1 MPFFGRGAPFGP
13 LAVYFEAT
21 GEVEGK
27 PFPVFG
33 LDADPLLARALR
45 PLLLRDRVKDER
57 SDPLAAARRIEVE
70 HEDFADA
77 GLGNA
82 TAAGADH

>member
-1 MPFFGRGAPFGP
+1 
-13 LAVYFEAT
+13 VYFEAT

-27 PFPVFG
+27 PFPVCG
-33 LDADPLLARALR
+33 LDAHPLLARALH

-57 SDPLAAARRIEVE
+57 ADPFAAARRIEVE